1 MCVNYCI
8 VSFQELNQ
16 ADARDYMNT
25 VGVMML
31 GIYTGFM
38 IIILVNMLIA
48 MMSHSY
54 EVIQV
59 PYRALHTLSVHDT
72 VTFGIQGIPT

>member
-1 MCVNYCI
+1 MCLEY
-8 VSFQELNQ
+8 NQ
-16 ADARDYMNT
+16 GDARDYMNT

-59 PYRALHTLSVHDT
+59 CKPRT
-72 VTFGIQGIPT
+72 VNSEQ

>member
-1 MCVNYCI
+1 
-8 VSFQELNQ
+8 
-16 ADARDYMNT
+16 MNT

-59 PYRALHTLSVHDT
+59 CKPHD
-72 VTFGIQGIPT
+72 Q